1 MEEFLMRLT
10 EVIKNER
17 EALINLLNLLDE
29 QYKFIMNKDV
39 LSLEDVVD
47 KIRLS
52 SKTIAEFEVERRSIA
67 GDNKMQELINQYNDE
82 DLDTEFRKIKVLLES
97 VNLQKETNEL
107 LIKQQMSYNSQILR
121 ILNPSREIKTYNS
134 YGNLRR

>member
-1 MEEFLMRLT
+1 MKLT

>member
-1 MEEFLMRLT
+1 MRLT
-10 EVIKNER
+10 EVIKEER
-17 EALINLLNLLDE
+17 EALTNLLNLLDE

-67 GDNKMQELINQYNDE
+67 KDNKMQELINQYKDE
-82 DLDTEFRKIKVLLES
+82 ELDTEFRKIKILLES

>member
-1 MEEFLMRLT
+1 MRLT

-17 EALINLLNLLDE
+17 EALTNLLNLLDE

-67 GDNKMQELINQYNDE
+67 GDNKMQELINQYKDE
-82 DLDTEFRKIKVLLES
+82 ELDTEFRKIKILLES

>member
-1 MEEFLMRLT
+1 MKLT
-10 EVIKNER
+10 EVIKKER

-52 SKTIAEFEVERRSIA
+52 SKAIAEFEVERRSIA
-67 GDNKMQELINQYNDE
+67 GDNKMQELINQYKDE
-82 DLDTEFRKIKVLLES
+82 ELDTEFRKIKILLES